1 MALLVFLGVVFGTA
15 PEGVFE
21 HKTVQECRTAPERE
35 AAREVEV
42 EIPSETIG
50 FTDGQETTG
59 NIESWE
65 AAARLERQ
73 AQVTIAYDDR
83 IVPAKYGEEV
93 LDTGYLYT
101 DDLSLLEGAGE
112 TGHYYAYCDGKIYCR
127 RYHEDS
133 FEEGGLWGNY
143 APVPDTEKEIVCI
156 DQEGAATELFKDRGC
171 GDLYLIG
178 KRFYM
183 TECRGLGSDEEY
195 EIYSVDMEGN
205 DRVDYGIGEIKAVDE
220 KRNSLILEIQ
230 EGEDGRV
237 SDYRV
242 LDCDSG
248 TCVSLFSF
256 SEEDNPEEQGHWSFE
271 AYQDGW
277 VYVSCLKWEWSD
289 VREGTG
295 KTVLYAVSTEGI
307 WQEVITVT
315 SEETAFIEDIVHLE
329 VLDDRLFFTYGGY
342 HGTMQAYQ
350 GGRLVTVKRDGTDY
364 RSVQGP
370 GTNEAYPSD
379 IFYLIRDEG
388 RILVYY
394 PNPCVVKRGDNDY
407 ERYEVT
413 VWDIDTGTLY
423 PSAFPAY
430 SVYNKWNGIYINSW
444 EKSVLMLPEHTGR
457 IVKITEN
464 LEDCIEVLSDETTG
478 EKRTPHFEHL
488 YYKNGYLYFNVEY
501 RRWSEADSVGWRD
514 GYRRVRTQVYRL
526 KLGEEKAAL
535 LYDY

>member
-1 MALLVFLGVVFGTA
+1 MRKRAGSILALLVFLGVVSGTA

-21 HKTVQECRTAPERE
+21 LKT
-35 AAREVEV
+35 ARDEEV
-42 EIPSETIG
+42 EIPSETID

-59 NIESWE
+59 NMESRE

-101 DDLSLLEGAGE
+101 DDLSLLEEAGE
-112 TGHYYAYCDGKIYCR
+112 TGHHYAYLDGKIYYR

-143 APVPDTEKEIVCI
+143 APVPDTEKEIVCM
-156 DQEGAATELFKDRGC
+156 DQEGAATELFKDSGC

-183 TECRGLGSDEEY
+183 TECRGSGSDEKY
-195 EIYSVDMEGN
+195 GIYSVDMEGN
-205 DRVDYGIGEIKAVDE
+205 DRADYGIGEIEAVDE
-220 KRNSLILEIQ
+220 KRNILILEIQ

-242 LDCDSG
+242 LDGDSG

-256 SEEDNPEEQGHWSFE
+256 SEEDKPEEQGHWSFE

-295 KTVLYAVSTEGI
+295 ETVLYAVSTEGI

-315 SEETAFIEDIVHLE
+315 SEETAFMEDIVHLE
-329 VLDDRLFFTYGGY
+329 VLDDRIFFTYGGY
-342 HGTMQAYQ
+342 DGTAQAYH
-350 GGRLVTVKRDGTDY
+350 GEAGWYGLSFRA
-364 RSVQGP
+364 GP
-370 GTNEAYPSD
+370 
-379 IFYLIRDEG
+379 RH
-388 RILVYY
+388 
-394 PNPCVVKRGDNDY
+394 
-407 ERYEVT
+407 ER
-413 VWDIDTGTLY
+413 TL
-423 PSAFPAY
+423 S
-430 SVYNKWNGIYINSW
+430 G
-444 EKSVLMLPEHTGR
+444 
-457 IVKITEN
+457 
-464 LEDCIEVLSDETTG
+464 
-478 EKRTPHFEHL
+478 
-488 YYKNGYLYFNVEY
+488 
-501 RRWSEADSVGWRD
+501 
-514 GYRRVRTQVYRL
+514 
-526 KLGEEKAAL
+526 
-535 LYDY
+535 